1 MNRRRMLQIAGGSMA
16 AGAVGVM
23 ASKAGSL
30 VPGEASREAAAGA
43 IGAAGRKSEALAQTY
58 SSATRG
64 LPPLKITNVKTIMT
78 SPQGGNYVVVKV
90 ETSEP
95 GLYGVG
101 SATLTTRG
109 KAVAT
114 SITEF
119 LAPFAVGKDPAFVE
133 DMWQTAYVSSYWR
146 NSPVLNGGLCGL
158 DEALWDIKAKR
169 ANMPLYELLGGKSR
183 FALTTYCHADGRTLN
198 DVSNNV
204 SKFVEAG
211 WKHVRVQLGGYGSPF
226 MAADEGDFK
235 NEGFGQ
241 PRDEV
246 QNNASYVKGT
256 LKLIEHIRKVH
267 GDDIELIHDMH
278 ERIEPIEAV
287 NLVKALQQYRMYF
300 VEDPFSPEQMGYFKM
315 IREQCSTPISM
326 GELFSHPMEWTDLIA
341 DRMIDFIRVGF
352 NHVGGITPGLKIARL
367 AEAFGVRTAFHGPGN
382 IDPINHAA
390 QGHVDLTIPNF
401 GIQEDVDLGWGNVI
415 QEVFPGCPKM
425 KKGYMYLNE
434 APGIGVDINEKE
446 AAKYPFPE
454 FPRGT
459 GFRFP
464 VRKPDGTQIRP

>member
-1 MNRRRMLQIAGGSMA
+1 LA
-16 AGAVGVM
+16 AGAIGVM
-23 ASKAGSL
+23 AQKASSL
-30 VPGEASREAAAGA
+30 VPGDASEDAAAKA

-119 LAPFAVGKDPAFVE
+119 LAPFAVGKDPAFIE

-146 NSPVLNGGLCGL
+146 NSPVLNGALCGL
-158 DEALWDIKAKR
+158 DEALWDIKGKR

-226 MAADEGDFK
+226 LATDEGDFK

-246 QNNASYVKGT
+246 QDNAAYVRGT
-256 LKLIEHIRKVH
+256 LKLIDHIRKVH

-326 GELFSHPMEWTDLIA
+326 GELFSHPMEWTGLIA
-341 DRMIDFIRVGF
+341 DRLIDFIRVGF
-352 NHVGGITPGLKIARL
+352 NHVGGVTPGLKIARL

-390 QGHVDLTIPNF
+390 QGHVDLTISNF

-434 APGIGVDINEKE
+434 APGIGVDINETA
-446 AAKYPFPE
+446 AAKYPFPA
-454 FPRGT
+454 FPGGT

-464 VRKPDGTQIRP
+464 IRKPDGTQIRP